1 MDPPRP
7 GARGLRPATIL
18 AVPRSRTDPRI
29 EQARRAVALVFALN
43 GLTFASWISRAPAI
57 RDALGLSSG
66 GLGALLMC
74 AAVGSLIALPL
85 SGAVVER
92 IGPGRA
98 VRGAAAL
105 TAVGLTVAAA
115 GIGAAAFVLTGT
127 GLLLAGAASST
138 WDVAMNVEGADV
150 ERRLGRT
157 LLPRFHAAFSLGT
170 VLGAALGAACA
181 AAGVGVGVQLA
192 ATAVVAVTG
201 AWMGVRRFVE
211 VSGTQAPDAPRAS
224 VLAAWRE
231 RRTLLLGL
239 MVVCFALGEGI
250 ANDWLAVTVVDG
262 YGGSD
267 ALGALAFG
275 TFVAAMT
282 LGRLVGGSFLE
293 RHGRP
298 AVLRC
303 LAGLVVAGVLLVVI
317 GPGVGAAFAG
327 AVLWGLGASL
337 GFPVGISAAADEER
351 MATVRV
357 SVVSSI
363 GYTAFLAGP
372 PLIGLLADMVGI
384 RGALLVT
391 VGAMAV
397 ALTVLGAARPT
408 AVAAA

>member
-7 GARGLRPATIL
+7 GERGLQPATIL

-105 TAVGLTVAAA
+105 TAVGLTVVAA
-115 GIGAAAFVLTGT
+115 GIGAEAFVLTGT